1 VVEKDKTNARVVIK
15 RTALL
20 LLFLLLLL
28 PAFCPAE
35 EARQK
40 KEYRPLN
47 SLQKSLLLP
56 GWGQASEKRY
66 AEAFLFFAGEVV
78 CLYGFFDQNHKG
90 NDAYA
95 LYRAADNRDDAV
107 LYRRRTEG
115 FDTRRNRFLLAAAA
129 VWLINLAD
137 IYWIVSDRN
146 KDPTGKK
153 ISLRLDCGEGQ
164 SLAVALSYR
173 Y

>member
-1 VVEKDKTNARVVIK
+1 MIEKEPTDSRVVVK
-15 RTALL
+15 RIALL
-20 LLFLLLLL
+20 LLILL
-28 PAFCPAE
+28 PALCFAAE
-35 EARQK
+35 TGQK

-66 AEAFLFFAGEVV
+66 AEAFLLFAGEVV
-78 CLYGFFDQNHKG
+78 CLYGFFDQNHRG
-90 NDAYA
+90 NNAYA

-107 LYRRRTEG
+107 LYRRRTEV
-115 FDTRRNRFLLAAAA
+115 FDTRRNRLLLAAAA
-129 VWLINLAD
+129 VWVLNLAD
-137 IYWIVSDRN
+137 IYWIVSSRN
-146 KDPTGKK
+146 KDPAGKK

>member
-1 VVEKDKTNARVVIK
+1 MVEKDKINARVVAK

-20 LLFLLLLL
+20 LLFILLLL
-28 PAFCPAE
+28 PALCPAE

-40 KEYRPLN
+40 KEYKPLN

-56 GWGQASEKRY
+56 GWGQASERHY
-66 AEAFLFFAGEVV
+66 AEAVLFIAGEAF

-90 NDAYA
+90 NEAYA
-95 LYRAADNRDDAV
+95 LYRAAQGREDAV
-107 LYRRRTEG
+107 RYRSQTEA
-115 FDTRRNRFLLAAAA
+115 FDTKRNRFLLAAAA
-129 VWLINLAD
+129 VWLVNLAD
-137 IYWIVSDRN
+137 IYWIVSGRN
-146 KDPTGKK
+146 KNPTHQK